1 MQIKCANCG
10 CIPEECKSS
19 ISSRGCP
26 HCSRKQE
33 DEGCCCWGLIIP
45 KNKVRVYDYIKNHP
59 GSHLRKISK
68 ELDMT
73 PSDTQYWCNRLE
85 NTASVRSRR
94 LGMYKTYYPASILGE
109 RHENIL
115 AILQQKTPRN
125 IVLYLME
132 NSGASQKDL
141 AQYTGFA
148 AATISWHMLRLI
160 EFGLVYSTKKG
171 KFVKYYIRGDIA
183 DLVILLK
190 SYYPSIW
197 DKLSGRLAELFLG
210 ITYATTSET
219 TSNTNINKKLEENGS
234 TGVREKED
242 SGID

>member
-1 MQIKCANCG
+1 LYN
-10 CIPEECKSS
+10 ESN
-19 ISSRGCP
+19 
-26 HCSRKQE
+26 
-33 DEGCCCWGLIIP
+33 EGELLIP

-85 NTASVRSRR
+85 NTALVRARR
-94 LGMYKTYYPASILGE
+94 LGLYKTYYPASILGE

-125 IVLYLME
+125 IVLFLME
-132 NSGASQKDL
+132 NSGASQKDI

-197 DKLSGRLAELFLG
+197 DKLSDRLSELFLG
-210 ITYATTSET
+210 ITYATTSSEIRGEHTREKET
-219 TSNTNINKKLEENGS
+219 TSSNTPTSTNTNINEKQEENGG
-234 TGVREKED
+234 TY
-242 SGID
+242 ID

>member
-1 MQIKCANCG
+1 LYNSLSNDKNDVQ
-10 CIPEECKSS
+10 
-19 ISSRGCP
+19 
-26 HCSRKQE
+26 
-33 DEGCCCWGLIIP
+33 P

-73 PSDTQYWCNRLE
+73 TSDTQYWCNKLE
-85 NTASVRSRR
+85 KMASVNSRR
-94 LGMYKTYYPASILGE
+94 LGLYKTYYPASILGE

-132 NSGASQKDL
+132 NSGATQKDL

-148 AATISWHMLRLI
+148 GATINWHMSRLI
-160 EFGLVYSTKKG
+160 EMGIVYSSREG

-197 DKLSGRLAELFLG
+197 DKLSDRLAELFLG
-210 ITYATTSET
+210 VTYATTSEITGEHLHDKET
-219 TSNTNINKKLEENGS
+219 TASNTNINEKLVENGG
-234 TGVREKED
+234 T
-242 SGID
+242 GID

>member
-1 MQIKCANCG
+1 LYNDSNDG
-10 CIPEECKSS
+10 
-19 ISSRGCP
+19 
-26 HCSRKQE
+26 
-33 DEGCCCWGLIIP
+33 GLIIP
-45 KNKVRVYDYIKNHP
+45 KNKVRVYDYIRNHP

-85 NTASVRSRR
+85 NTTLVRSRR
-94 LGMYKTYYPASILGE
+94 LGLYKTYYPTSILGE

-125 IVLYLME
+125 IILYLLE
-132 NSGASQKDL
+132 NSGASQKDI

-148 AATISWHMLRLI
+148 AATISWHMSRLI
-160 EFGLVYSTKKG
+160 EIGLVYSSKKG

-197 DKLSGRLAELFLG
+197 DKLSDRLAELFMG
-210 ITYATTSET
+210 ITYATTSEIRGEHDRKKQT
-219 TSNTNINKKLEENGS
+219 TGSNTNINEKLKENRG
-234 TGVREKED
+234 TD
-242 SGID
+242 ID

>member
-1 MQIKCANCG
+1 LYNSL
-10 CIPEECKSS
+10 SS
-19 ISSRGCP
+19 DNNDG
-26 HCSRKQE
+26 Q
-33 DEGCCCWGLIIP
+33 P
-45 KNKVRVYDYIKNHP
+45 KNKVRVYEYIKNHP

-68 ELDMT
+68 ELGMT
-73 PSDTQYWCNRLE
+73 ASDTQYWCNRLE
-85 NTASVRSRR
+85 RMASVRSRR
-94 LGMYKTYYPASILGE
+94 LGLYKTYYPASILGE

-141 AQYTGFA
+141 AQHTGFA
-148 AATISWHMLRLI
+148 AATISWHMSHLI
-160 EFGLVYSTKKG
+160 EIGIVYSSKEG

-197 DKLSGRLAELFLG
+197 DKLSDRLAELFLG
-210 ITYATTSET
+210 ITYATTSEITGEHPPDKET
-219 TSNTNINKKLEENGS
+219 TASNTNINEKLE
-234 TGVREKED
+234 
-242 SGID
+242 